1 MFLDTIASFL
11 VNHDVLERGIYL
23 SRIDGDVITYDL
35 RFVKPNC
42 PPYMENAAMHT
53 FEHLFAT
60 ISRNSQYGDNVVYFG
75 PMGCRTGFYLLTRG
89 ITHNRAIDL
98 IISTTE
104 AIAQWSTDIPGAAS
118 SAECGNWLE
127 HDLEG
132 AKALALGWLPVVR
145 SWTQDMLECQQD

>member
-1 MFLDTIASFL
+1 MDTIASFL

-23 SRIDGDVITYDL
+23 SRIDGDVITYDM

-42 PPYMENAAMHT
+42 PPYMENASMHT

-89 ITHNRAIDL
+89 LTHNKAIEL

-104 AIAQWSTDIPGAAS
+104 AVAQWSGAIPGAQS

-127 HDLEG
+127 HDLDG
-132 AKALALGWLPVVR
+132 AKALAQGWLPVVR
-145 SWTQDMLECQQD
+145 NWTQDMLEYQQG

>member
-1 MFLDTIASFL
+1 MNTIASFL
-11 VNHDVLERGIYL
+11 VNHDILEPGIYL

-35 RFVKPNC
+35 RFIKPNC
-42 PPYMENAAMHT
+42 PPYMDNAALHT

-60 ISRNSQYGDNVVYFG
+60 IARNSQHSEGIIYFG

-89 ITHNRAIDL
+89 ISHHDVIEL
-98 IISTTE
+98 IISVT
-104 AIAQWSTDIPGAAS
+104 AQIAEWKGEIPGAAS

-132 AKALALGWLPVVR
+132 AKALAKGWQGYIR
-145 SWTQDMLECQQD
+145 SWTQDMLEYKQ

>member
-1 MFLDTIASFL
+1 MKTIASFL
-11 VNHDVLERGIYL
+11 VNHDILEPGIYL

-42 PPYMENAAMHT
+42 PPFMENAAMHT
-53 FEHLFAT
+53 LEHLFAT
-60 ISRNSQYGDNVVYFG
+60 IARNSQYSDGIIYFG

-89 ITHNRAIDL
+89 VSHHDVIEL
-98 IISTTE
+98 IISAAE
-104 AIAQWSTDIPGAAS
+104 QIAEWKGEIPGAAS

-132 AKALALGWLPVVR
+132 AKALAKGWLGYIR
-145 SWTQDMLECQQD
+145 SWTQDMLEYKQ

>member
-1 MFLDTIASFL
+1 MNTIASFL
-11 VNHDVLERGIYL
+11 VNHDLLEKGIYL
-23 SRIDGDVITYDL
+23 SRIDGDVVTYDM

-42 PPYMENAAMHT
+42 PPYMENAALHT

-60 ISRNSQYGDNVVYFG
+60 IARNSEKSDNIIYFG

-89 ITHNRAIDL
+89 LSHREAIEL
-98 IISTTE
+98 IISTT
-104 AIAQWSTDIPGAAS
+104 AQIAKWNDTIPGAAS

-132 AKALALGWLPVVR
+132 AKALAKNWLPVI
-145 SWTQDMLECQQD
+145 SNWTQDMLEYKL